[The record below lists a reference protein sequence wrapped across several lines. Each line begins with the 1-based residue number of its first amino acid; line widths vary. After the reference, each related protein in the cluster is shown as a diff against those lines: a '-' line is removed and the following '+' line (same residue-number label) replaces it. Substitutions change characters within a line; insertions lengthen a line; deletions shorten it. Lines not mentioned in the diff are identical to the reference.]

1 MRGRPKSEM
10 SEVYQ
15 RYLPP
20 DPNGLPVAAPLQL
33 WRRAILLAAD
43 VRLRFVALVVAPT
56 AASAL
61 YFGLLA
67 APQYVS
73 QTEYVV
79 RGVDAHHSTGL
90 SALLST
96 FGVSRA
102 ADETSAIESFLKSRD
117 VLEKLNARVDLR
129 VVYGSDAAD
138 WLSRFPRFWER
149 DSFESLFSYTRSF
162 ISVTQDASSG
172 VTKLEVAAF
181 DPNSA
186 KAIAAAMLDA
196 ASAMANNLN
205 TRANADMIDSAKRE
219 LTEARDDVVKVQ
231 GDLTAFRNEALLVDP
246 LAFAG
251 AMLQDIGALSLE
263 RARAETKIAEA
274 EKLSPDNP
282 ALEAL
287 KASAGALDSKVAE
300 ERGKL
305 AGGSSALAGKV
316 AKYERLTLLRE
327 LAEKRYGA
335 ALLSLQTAET
345 EAQRKRV
352 YIEEV
357 VRPNLPDEPTR
368 PERLRD
374 VMSAFIISFIA
385 FSILWILSVGS
396 KDHAQ

>member
-1 MRGRPKSEM
+1 M

-90 SALLST
+90 SALLNT

-129 VVYGSDAAD
+129 AVYGSDAAD

-149 DSFESLFSYTRSF
+149 DSFESLYSYTRSF

-181 DPNSA
+181 DPQSA
-186 KAIAAAMLDA
+186 RTIAAAMLDG
-196 ASAMANNLN
+196 ASDMANNLN
-205 TRANADMIDSAKRE
+205 TRANADMIDSAKGE

-282 ALEAL
+282 GLESL
-287 KASAGALDSKVAE
+287 KASAGALDSKVAQ
-300 ERGKL
+300 EREKL

-374 VMSAFIISFIA
+374 VISTFVIGFIA